1 MAFNTMGSHLPAGG
15 VDTDSDGVL
24 NMRLLAVMDTVEG
37 LHTGSVL
44 PYIGGPNPEH
54 GLHYTDPARG
64 TDVTLTLQV
73 RDRAI
78 RVSVPLSNRVCVDW
92 LYELRLYMQNYRAF
106 LADAH
111 PSDVFDGEVIRDDG
125 EYGETRYL
133 FTYRSTGPGVDGKT
147 MDFASQYASHIAR
160 FLDTLLDSR
169 DGASIEDALQRRQE
183 AEARGDYADRPPD

>member
-1 MAFNTMGSHLPAGG
+1 
-15 VDTDSDGVL
+15 
-24 NMRLLAVMDTVEG
+24 
-37 LHTGSVL
+37 
-44 PYIGGPNPEH
+44 
-54 GLHYTDPARG
+54 
-64 TDVTLTLQV
+64 
-73 RDRAI
+73 
-78 RVSVPLSNRVCVDW
+78 VSVPLSNRVCVDW